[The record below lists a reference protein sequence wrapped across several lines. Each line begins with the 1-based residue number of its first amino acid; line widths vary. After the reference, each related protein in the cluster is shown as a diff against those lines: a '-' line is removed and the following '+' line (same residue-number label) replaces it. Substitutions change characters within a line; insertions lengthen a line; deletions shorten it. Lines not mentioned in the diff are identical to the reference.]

1 MAEMDS
7 QTDRQAGKTGK
18 EVADASCYVGP
29 ESKSSLTA
37 AKHHHRRQSAEAEG
51 WPLVAGDRL
60 GVIVFVG
67 CVTAMYTAAGGLLVS
82 ILTDQG
88 QVSGPHQ
95 QRLSLLIYP

>member
-1 MAEMDS
+1 M
-7 QTDRQAGKTGK
+7 
-18 EVADASCYVGP
+18 
-29 ESKSSLTA
+29 
-37 AKHHHRRQSAEAEG
+37 
-51 WPLVAGDRL
+51 AGDRL

-95 QRLSLLIYP
+95 QRLVY